1 LSWKANEGFY
11 YSSYDKT
18 KGSEL
23 SAKPT
28 NINCISTRNGKKD
41 DKVIFGADQKR
52 RYVGGGVTEDDRYL
66 ITGKFYLR
74 KRVVHQRFNKP
85 TVLL

>member
-1 LSWKANEGFY
+1 VSWKANEGFY

-41 DKVIFGADQKR
+41 DKVIL
-52 RYVGGGVTEDDRYL
+52 V
-66 ITGKFYLR
+66 
-74 KRVVHQRFNKP
+74 P
-85 TVLL
+85 TKNAVM